1 MYGQYK
7 SKLQATSTK
16 TDSHGA
22 RKTNMLAYPSHSLSC
37 IKEWPIFQRVKDT
50 VFTLGCQAFIHLQ
63 QTVKQSISPTE
74 TTEPWQTPGEGRGG
88 SAYERA
94 GDARRLA

>member
-1 MYGQYK
+1 
-7 SKLQATSTK
+7 
-16 TDSHGA
+16 
-22 RKTNMLAYPSHSLSC
+22 MLAYPSHSLSC

-63 QTVKQSISPTE
+63 QTVKQSIS
-74 TTEPWQTPGEGRGG
+74 QLKLLSPGKPLGRGGGG